1 LSDEI
6 VHGFG
11 HFKVSLVVRL
21 RNALTVFVNWDIH
34 RGDSQAA
41 ESPRFCCVDVSIKIE
56 VGECGG
62 MVVTEQDSL
71 ASSNNI
77 RENSVTIGLDY
88 ERIVPRSRSQKLEGN
103 RDSRMRIQEVD
114 ITSDVLAIAI
124 ETNISAAS
132 RTSCL
137 VLRHIS
143 ELAQSSRVVAWHKG
157 ECAVGVNISAKG
169 ACARKAVRGNWI
181 RILSPWAGI
190 NTDRAREELSLWA
203 NIEAH
208 FKATDT
214 PSLILEG
221 LIKIGCE
228 GKTELIEIVV
238 E

>member
-1 LSDEI
+1 LSDKV

-34 RGDSQAA
+34 WSDSQAA
-41 ESPRFCCVDVSIKIE
+41 DSPRFCSVYVSIEIE
-56 VGECGG
+56 VGERGG

-71 ASSNNI
+71 ASSDDI

-88 ERIVPRSRSQKLEGN
+88 ERIVPRSRSQKLECN
-103 RDSRMRIQEVD
+103 HDSRMRICEVD
-114 ITSDVLAIAI
+114 RTSDVFAIAI

-132 RTSCL
+132 RASCL
-137 VLRHIS
+137 VLRYIS
-143 ELAQSSRVVAWHKG
+143 ELTQSSRIVAWHKG
-157 ECAVGVNISAKG
+157 EWAVGVNISANG
-169 ACARKAVRGNWI
+169 ACARKAIRGNWI

-221 LIKIGCE
+221 LIKI
-228 GKTELIEIVV
+228 
-238 E
+238 